1 MADPKRKMDTIRSIQ
16 NLQLST
22 ALIIG
27 LNDAKQA
34 ESIAEPLRCLQDVAE
49 QWN

>member
-1 MADPKRKMDTIRSIQ
+1 MADPKRKIDTIRSIE

-22 ALIIG
+22 ALIIE

-34 ESIAEPLRCLQDVAE
+34 ESIAEAIRYLQDLAE

>member
-1 MADPKRKMDTIRSIQ
+1 MTDQKRKIDTIRSIKS
-16 NLQLST
+16 LQLSN

-34 ESIAEPLRCLQDVAE
+34 ESIAEAIRSLQNLTE